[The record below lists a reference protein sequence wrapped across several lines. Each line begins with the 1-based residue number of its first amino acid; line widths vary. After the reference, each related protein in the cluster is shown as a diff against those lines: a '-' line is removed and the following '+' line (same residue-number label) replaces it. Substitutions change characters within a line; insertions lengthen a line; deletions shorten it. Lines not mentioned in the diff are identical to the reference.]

1 MGLLKKSLDIL
12 GEYRA
17 RLPTMFFL
25 LLSVSMLDIIGIG
38 LIAPF
43 ISLVLHQGP
52 IYDEYE
58 IILHLFGNID
68 NFTIVLYFGIVL
80 IIIFAIKGFLSF
92 FVQRRILSLGY
103 EIRESL
109 IDRLIFSFQ
118 NMKYEDIVSKKL
130 STTVVNINTHVGLF
144 VDAIFVPILRMIIEF
159 IVIVGLI
166 ALMAFTNLL
175 LVVGIS
181 IILVTIIAV
190 YFKFVKN
197 YMYKYGRVMSEKEVD
212 IIDGIR
218 HTVGAFREIRLL
230 GVEDYF
236 RNDIREDVEKFGEA
250 GVITRSLPLMVRYLI
265 EVSVV
270 FFIVII
276 IIYMLITS
284 ENNASIF
291 TSLSIFAIGA
301 IRLVPSVSQIGSGLA
316 NIKSGMYALH
326 ALHDALSITINEN
339 KDDKINENKD
349 DKIDPNKSFETL
361 DLLSVDYTYPNTN
374 IPTLKGIN
382 FTVNK
387 GELVGVTGKS
397 GSGKTTLIDVI
408 LGMLFPTSGDL
419 LVNGKST
426 KFNDDLLPW
435 WHTKVAYI
443 PQDIFLINGSI
454 KENIAL
460 GVKESDIDY
469 EKLKFAINMSS
480 LNEVML
486 NNGSTGLDTKVGES
500 GGLLSG
506 GQRQRVA
513 IARAIYSGREL
524 IFMDEP
530 TSALDEVTESEI
542 ISYIN
547 SIKGNITIILV
558 THRLKVLD
566 NFDKVY
572 NISDG
577 QILQIR

>member
-43 ISLVLHQGP
+43 ISLVLHQGS

-80 IIIFAIKGFLSF
+80 IIIFVIKGFLSF

-109 IDRLIFSFQ
+109 IDRLIFSYQ

-159 IVIVGLI
+159 MVIVGLI

-175 LVVGIS
+175 LVVGMS

-190 YFKFVKN
+190 YFKYVKN
-197 YMYKYGRVMSEKEVD
+197 YMYKYGRVMSKKEVD

-236 RNDIREDVEKFGEA
+236 RNDIRENVEKFGEA

-265 EVSVV
+265 EASVV

-276 IIYMLITS
+276 IIYMLMTS

-326 ALHDALSITINEN
+326 ALHDALAITINENEN
-339 KDDKINENKD
+339 KDDKIN
-349 DKIDPNKSFETL
+349 PNKSFETL
-361 DLLSVDYTYPNTN
+361 DLLLVDYTYPNTN
-374 IPTLKGIN
+374 IPTLKGVN

-397 GSGKTTLIDVI
+397 GSGKTTLMDVV
-408 LGMLFPTSGDL
+408 LGMLFPTSG
-419 LVNGKST
+419 
-426 KFNDDLLPW
+426 
-435 WHTKVAYI
+435 
-443 PQDIFLINGSI
+443 
-454 KENIAL
+454 
-460 GVKESDIDY
+460 
-469 EKLKFAINMSS
+469 SS
-480 LNEVML
+480 C
-486 NNGSTGLDTKVGES
+486 KW
-500 GGLLSG
+500 
-506 GQRQRVA
+506 
-513 IARAIYSGREL
+513 
-524 IFMDEP
+524 
-530 TSALDEVTESEI
+530 
-542 ISYIN
+542 
-547 SIKGNITIILV
+547 
-558 THRLKVLD
+558 
-566 NFDKVY
+566 
-572 NISDG
+572 
-577 QILQIR
+577 

>member
-43 ISLVLHQGP
+43 ISLVLHQGS

-80 IIIFAIKGFLSF
+80 IIIFVIKGFLSF

-109 IDRLIFSFQ
+109 IDRLIFSYQ

-159 IVIVGLI
+159 MVIVGLI

-175 LVVGIS
+175 LVVGMS

-190 YFKFVKN
+190 YFKYVKN
-197 YMYKYGRVMSEKEVD
+197 YMYKYGRVMSKKEVD

-236 RNDIREDVEKFGEA
+236 RNDIRENVEKFGEA

-265 EVSVV
+265 EASVV

-276 IIYMLITS
+276 IIYMLMTS

-326 ALHDALSITINEN
+326 ALHDALAITINENEN
-339 KDDKINENKD
+339 KDDKIN
-349 DKIDPNKSFETL
+349 PNKSFETL
-361 DLLSVDYTYPNTN
+361 DLLLVDYTYPNTN
-374 IPTLKGIN
+374 IPTLKGVN

-397 GSGKTTLIDVI
+397 GSGKTTLMDVV

-419 LVNGKST
+419 LVNGKSA

-486 NNGSTGLDTKVGES
+486 NEGSTGLDTKVGES

-547 SIKGNITIILV
+547 SIKGNVTIILV
-558 THRLKVLD
+558 THRLKTLD

-577 QILQIR
+577 QVLQIR

>member
-1 MGLLKKSLDIL
+1 MDLIRKSLDIL

-43 ISLVLHQGP
+43 ISLVLYQGP
-52 IYDEYE
+52 IYGEYE
-58 IILHLFGNID
+58 IIQHLFGDID
-68 NFTIVLYFGIVL
+68 NFTIILFSGIVL
-80 IIIFAIKGFLSF
+80 IIIFVIKGFLSF

-109 IDRLIFSFQ
+109 IDRLIFSYQ
-118 NMKYEDIVSKKL
+118 YMKYEDLVSKKL
-130 STTVVNINTHVGLF
+130 STTVVNTNTHVGLF
-144 VDAIFVPILRMIIEF
+144 IDAIFVPILRMIIEL

-166 ALMAFTNLL
+166 TLMAFTNLL
-175 LVVGIS
+175 LVVGMS

-190 YFKFVKN
+190 YFKYVKS
-197 YMYKYGRVMSEKEVD
+197 YMYKYGRVMSKKEVD

-218 HTVGAFREIRLL
+218 HTIGAFREIRLL

-236 RNDIREDVEKFGEA
+236 RNDIRENVEKFGEA

-265 EVSVV
+265 EASVV
-270 FFIVII
+270 FFIVVI
-276 IIYMLITS
+276 IIYMLMIS
-284 ENNASIF
+284 ENNTSIF

-301 IRLVPSVSQIGSGLA
+301 IRMVPSVSQIGSGLA

-326 ALHDALSITINEN
+326 ALHDALAITINEN
-339 KDDKINENKD
+339 KDDKVN
-349 DKIDPNKSFETL
+349 PNPNPDKSFETL
-361 DLLSVDYTYPNTN
+361 DLLLVDYIYPNTN
-374 IPTLKGIN
+374 IPTLKDVN

-397 GSGKTTLIDVI
+397 GSGKTTLMDVV

-419 LVNGKST
+419 IVNGKSS

-460 GVKESDIDY
+460 GVKKSDIDY

-486 NNGSTGLDTKVGES
+486 NEGSTGLDTKVGES

-547 SIKGNITIILV
+547 SIKGNVTIVLV
-558 THRLKVLD
+558 THRLKTLD

-577 QILQIR
+577 QVLQIR